1 MPLNYERQCTIRL
14 VLCHE
19 YNRMAALLHPKCGV
33 SLAHVASPMRC
44 LVAQLESC
52 SFTVS
57 LNGIFTRRTNCGN
70 TPPPVIGVLHAFN
83 TEFIVQ
89 YIMLTSIMIVIRVD
103 AHSCFDLPPARRQ
116 GSAGLGSTPCMA
128 HQTHILYVI
137 QIQELEAL
145 GSRP

>member
-1 MPLNYERQCTIRL
+1 MYDTFGL
-14 VLCHE
+14 VPRIQ
-19 YNRMAALLHPKCGV
+19 RMAALLHPKCGV

-44 LVAQLESC
+44 LIAQLESC